1 MDRQIY
7 NDLLRLYGKKSMQVV
22 ILLSEVNRLNTKCN
36 EDDSQLKIAEE
47 KIAKLN
53 KSYQ

>member
-1 MDRQIY
+1 
-7 NDLLRLYGKKSMQVV
+7 MQVV

-53 KSYQ
+53 KSYQQNIKQLNIVQD